1 MPNNYDQCNS
11 LSKLAIFLIKS
22 KQYSEANK
30 IAEKLEGL
38 SITLYEHN
46 KARPQSALANI
57 YLKLNNIEKAKAA
70 HQSAM
75 GICKKM
81 IQQEQ
86 DADVKWGLIS
96 NLTTAVVEK
105 FKAFPIPQEVTD
117 CIALA
122 QSLSRQATS
131 PVMVERFI
139 ESIVNLYVA
148 IGDFENAKTQ
158 AKSISLPWLRTDA
171 FVAIAK
177 VQAAAEGK
185 ETIAELITS
194 LSDEPSAE
202 KLKCLEKL
210 ALALTVVGDVKGAV
224 DLMNEWAPT
233 GPIRAEVLNAIVQE
247 SNRQL

>member
-1 MPNNYDQCNS
+1 
-11 LSKLAIFLIKS
+11 
-22 KQYSEANK
+22 
-30 IAEKLEGL
+30 
-38 SITLYEHN
+38 
-46 KARPQSALANI
+46 
-57 YLKLNNIEKAKAA
+57 
-70 HQSAM
+70 
-75 GICKKM
+75 
-81 IQQEQ
+81 
-86 DADVKWGLIS
+86 
-96 NLTTAVVEK
+96 
-105 FKAFPIPQEVTD
+105 
-117 CIALA
+117 
-122 QSLSRQATS
+122 
-131 PVMVERFI
+131 MVERFI